1 MIKLLLAA
9 ALLPSFASAQDADR
23 WDARLS
29 SVAGDVT
36 VYTAEHPEGAP
47 GEADMPLE
55 EGDRVETADGA
66 TAELSYD
73 GEAVVGI
80 ESNSKVA
87 VSATNKAAGEL
98 SLLLGAIAAK
108 FNTLA
113 AGRQFKVKTPT
124 AVAAVRGTEFGVEVE
139 GEDTHVGV
147 FDEGKVSVADQ
158 QGREEIVPA
167 NHETSVVRGQAP
179 AKAVAL
185 RRFARR
191 RALMG
196 RLRGRHARL
205 RRVWK
210 ALPPEKRRELRQQRL
225 QKMMERR
232 AKLQQRLEKRNERI
246 REREQRRE
254 ERQEKRRNFRRGG
267 RR

>member
-9 ALLPSFASAQDADR
+9 ALLPVCAFAQEEQ

-29 SVAGDVT
+29 SVAGEVT

-55 EGDRVETADGA
+55 EGDRVETAEGA

-73 GEAVVGI
+73 GEAVVGV
-80 ESNSKVA
+80 ESNSKVTVA
-87 VSATNKAAGEL
+87 STNKSAGEL

-108 FNTLA
+108 FNSLT
-113 AGRQFKVKTPT
+113 AGRQFRVKTPT

-167 NHETSVVRGQAP
+167 NHETSVRRGRP
-179 AKAVAL
+179 PERAVAL

-205 RRVWK
+205 RRAWR
-210 ALPPEKRRELRQQRL
+210 ALPPEKRRELRRKRL

-232 AKLQQRLEKRNERI
+232 GKMQQRLEKRSGRM